1 MWMPV
6 GRPVVPI
13 VLEDWEQEK
22 LRLVARRPKTS
33 QRDSMRARV
42 ILSAA
47 QGLSNLKIAEQL
59 GIHNTTVG
67 KWRNR
72 FAKDRMDG
80 LFDAPRSG
88 APRKVSDK
96 KVEAVVTKTLE
107 RKPKGKTHW
116 STREMAKSAG
126 ISHQTVKRIW
136 NAFGLKPH
144 LVDHFKFSTDP
155 FFVEKVRDIVGLY
168 LNPPDKAMLF
178 CVDEKSQAQAL
189 ERAQPIFP
197 MRPGIPETQT
207 HDYIR
212 HGTTSLFAAL
222 NVLIGEVFGK
232 CKNRHRHQEFLSF
245 MRALDK
251 QIPKEDGRE
260 IHLVMDNYA
269 THKVDKVKR
278 WFAKRPYYHV
288 HFTPTGS
295 SWINQIERWFALL
308 TEQCIRRGSF
318 RSVNDLEQ
326 RIDEFIEANNEDPK
340 PFKWTASADYIFQ
353 RIENQTI

>member
-1 MWMPV
+1 MPG

-13 VLEDWEQEK
+13 VLADWEHEK
-22 LRLVARRPKTS
+22 LSLVARRPKTS
-33 QRDSMRARV
+33 QRDSLRACI
-42 ILSAA
+42 ILAAA
-47 QGLSNLKIAEQL
+47 QGDSNLKIAETL
-59 GIHNTTVG
+59 NISNITVG

-72 FAKDRMDG
+72 FSKDRMDG

-88 APRKVSDK
+88 APRKIGDE
-96 KVEAVVTKTLE
+96 KVEAVITKTLE
-107 RKPKGKTHW
+107 TKPKGKTHW
-116 STREMAKSAG
+116 STRDMAKVTG
-126 ISHQTVKRIW
+126 VSHKTVQRIW

-168 LNPPDKAMLF
+168 LNPPTKAMIF

-189 ERAQPIFP
+189 ERAQPILP

-222 NVLIGEVFGK
+222 NVLTGEVFGQ
-232 CKNRHRHQEFLSF
+232 CKARHRHQEFLSF
-245 MRALDK
+245 MKKLDE
-251 QIPKEDGRE
+251 QIPKKEGLE
-260 IHLVMDNYA
+260 VHLVMDNYA
-269 THKVDKVKR
+269 THKVDKVRR
-278 WFAKRPYYHV
+278 WFAKRPYYHI

-318 RSVNDLEQ
+318 RSVHDLKQ
-326 RIDEFIEANNEDPK
+326 RITEFIEANNGNPK

-353 RIENQTI
+353 KLEQRSI